1 MRKPMHV
8 VLAITLMMAA
18 LAGAGCGDD
27 DHSSGGSSNTE
38 TISVSG
44 IAWVF
49 RLGPYGRID
58 GATVSV
64 LEHPDI
70 TTTTAADGTFTIEGV
85 PVGSEATFV
94 LSHDNHPLTYTKTF
108 TVPADDVVDLTF
120 QIPDW
125 DLYRALE
132 GLLGVQSDPTK
143 CQIVSTFT
151 RHGKTIGSPGAH
163 GEPGALLTVEPA
175 TGIGEGPIYFNDF
188 VLPDRSRTYSSIDGG
203 VLLLNVEPGDYRL
216 SAACMDD
223 PSAILAEY
231 PPDEHPDQSLRCAHE
246 DVAFESLLMKC
257 RPGVFLNASPSYGL
271 QALP

>member
-1 MRKPMHV
+1 MRKPIHCA
-8 VLAITLMMAA
+8 LAIALMMAA
-18 LAGAGCGDD
+18 LTSAGCGDD
-27 DHSSGGSSNTE
+27 DHSSGGSPGTE

-64 LEHPDI
+64 LEHPAI
-70 TTTTAADGTFTIEGV
+70 STTTAADGSFTLEGV

-94 LSHDNHPLTYTKTF
+94 LSHENHPLTYTKTF
-108 TVPADDVVDLTF
+108 TVPEDDIVDLTF

-125 DLYRALE
+125 ELYHALE
-132 GLLGVQSDPTK
+132 AFVGAVSDPTK

-175 TGIGEGPIYFNDF
+175 SGIGDGPIYFNDF
-188 VLPDRSRTYSSIDGG
+188 VLPDRNRTYSSIDGG

-216 SAACMDD
+216 SASCMED
-223 PSAILAEY
+223 PSVMLEEY
-231 PPDEHPDQSLRCAHE
+231 PPDEYADESLRCAYE
-246 DVAFESLLMKC
+246 DVQFESLLMKC
-257 RPGVFLNASPSYGL
+257 RAGVFLNASPSYGL